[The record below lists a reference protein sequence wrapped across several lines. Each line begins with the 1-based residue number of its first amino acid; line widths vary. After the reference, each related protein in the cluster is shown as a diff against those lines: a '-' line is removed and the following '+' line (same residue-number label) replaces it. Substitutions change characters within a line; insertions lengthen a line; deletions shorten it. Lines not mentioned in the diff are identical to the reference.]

1 MLIIVK
7 YYYRVNF
14 YALSLTCIVYSYQY
28 GFTLK
33 SQDCLGEP
41 QGQSDTGVVVGGC
54 PWIVQDGLGILGVRG
69 YSDTGV
75 VVDGH
80 PWIVQDGLG
89 ILGHSC
95 LDILGMSSVYRT
107 WLLGLPR
114 IVQDCPG
121 LSLLVVAVAY
131 VTWTSTV
138 N

>member
-1 MLIIVK
+1 M
-7 YYYRVNF
+7 
-14 YALSLTCIVYSYQY
+14 
-28 GFTLK
+28 
-33 SQDCLGEP
+33 
-41 QGQSDTGVVVGGC
+41 
-54 PWIVQDGLGILGVRG
+54 
-69 YSDTGV
+69 
-75 VVDGH
+75 DGH

-131 VTWTSTV
+131 VTGHPQ
-138 N
+138 